1 MHGPAAAIVL
11 RILEGDHVRVVGH
24 AHAHRSSRARHA
36 CPWQFL
42 GVLPG
47 LDGVRG
53 EAQADEGFRV
63 VVLQQAGLDVAAIE
77 FHRHLDLIGAV
88 ADLADQRRTVGG
100 RCARRG
106 KDQRIAI
113 ARDAFAFVRAGLV
126 KAPLRAE
133 AFGLE
138 AARQRKAGG
147 TTLPTG
153 GLAQRFRQVATHRAE
168 PAVIGPLDG
177 FQQGL
182 PAQCAKAI
190 LVAVIDHPPVA
201 GRAFQQRGVA
211 TRPPGSSA
219 LSVRT
224 SGLRGQCSHG
234 PCTERERAAM
244 TMCPV
249 AGPAVPPTAV
259 TGYSQPSR
267 HSSFGPSGAK
277 VSVIQCSG

>member
-113 ARDAFAFVRAGLV
+113 ARDALVFVRAGLV

-153 GLAQRFRQVATHRAE
+153 GLAQRLRQITTHRAE

-201 GRAFQQRGVA
+201 GRAFHQRGVA
-211 TRPPGSSA
+211 ARPPRFVGGLGA
-219 LSVRT
+219 HQRIARAVFPRAMHRART
-224 SGLRGQCSHG
+224 RSDDHVPGGRAGGAADRGDQ
-234 PCTERERAAM
+234 
-244 TMCPV
+244 V
-249 AGPAVPPTAV
+249 QPAIAP
-259 TGYSQPSR
+259 
-267 HSSFGPSGAK
+267 
-277 VSVIQCSG
+277 